1 MKTIKTD
8 KDRNLCRVLFCRNGS
23 VRLGSRVEKTN
34 RSLSKSTQLKPSPSS
49 KEGLEVR
56 SPHCSAL
63 DKLKT
68 ILIKK
73 IKPCLSDVS
82 TLFSQGEEKTK
93 ER

>member
-1 MKTIKTD
+1 MGGEDKQEFVKKHSTETLTILK
-8 KDRNLCRVLFCRNGS
+8 RGARGEES
-23 VRLGSRVEKTN
+23 
-34 RSLSKSTQLKPSPSS
+34 SLDQ
-49 KEGLEVR
+49 
-56 SPHCSAL
+56 
-63 DKLKT
+63 LKT